1 MFTARNAIYVGLGF
15 VLVALAYLYLTST
28 YGHIEM
34 AGVVMLATLG
44 VALGISFYVVF
55 RNSGEL

>member
-1 MFTARNAIYVGLGF
+1 VFTARNAVYVGIGF
-15 VLVALAYLYLTST
+15 ILVALAYLYLTST
-28 YGHIEM
+28 SGHVEL

-44 VALGISFYVVF
+44 LALGISFYVVF

>member
-15 VLVALAYLYLTST
+15 FIVALAYLYLTST
-28 YGHIEM
+28 FGHVEM